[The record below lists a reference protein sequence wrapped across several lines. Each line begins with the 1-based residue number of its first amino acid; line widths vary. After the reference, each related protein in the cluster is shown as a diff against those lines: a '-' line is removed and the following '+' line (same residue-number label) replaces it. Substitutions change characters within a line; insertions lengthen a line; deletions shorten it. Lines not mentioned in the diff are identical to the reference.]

1 MNIIEHPSLVIFE
14 KRPLFAEA
22 IRYMLDSIFYD
33 IKIAK
38 NKADVLTLIE
48 QQSIT
53 IVLVDL
59 SMHGEEILDII
70 MRKKKLITRMF
81 VILINSHTDETLALK
96 LLKNGAYG
104 YLSSTSTKESL
115 VQSIEAICQGK
126 KYIDSESLKSTL
138 YAKKKIN
145 TFSLPHE
152 KLSDREYQIFIMIAK
167 GYTVGEIAE
176 ELYLS
181 VKTISTY
188 RKRLLDKLLFVNNA
202 ELVQYA
208 LKNVIGFL

>member
-1 MNIIEHPSLVIFE
+1 MNIIEHPTLVIFE

-81 VILINSHTDETLALK
+81 VILINSHKDETLALK

-115 VQSIEAICQGK
+115 VQSIEAIFQGK

-138 YAKKKIN
+138 YTKKKIN

-208 LKNVIGFL
+208 LNNVIGFL

>member
-1 MNIIEHPSLVIFE
+1 MNIIEYPSLVIFE

-70 MRKKKLITRMF
+70 MRNKKMIPKIF
-81 VILINSHTDETLALK
+81 VILINSHNDETLAFK

-138 YAKKKIN
+138 YTKKKIKS
-145 TFSLPHE
+145 FSLPHE

>member
-81 VILINSHTDETLALK
+81 VILINSHKDETLALK

-138 YAKKKIN
+138 YTKKKIKS
-145 TFSLPHE
+145 FSLPHE

-167 GYTVGEIAE
+167 GSTVGEIAE

>member
-70 MRKKKLITRMF
+70 MRKKKLITSMF
-81 VILINSHTDETLALK
+81 VILINSHKDESLALQ
-96 LLKNGAYG
+96 LLKYGAYG

-115 VQSIEAICQGK
+115 VQSIEAIFQGK

-138 YAKKKIN
+138 YTKKKIN

-167 GYTVGEIAE
+167 GSTVGEIAE

>member
-1 MNIIEHPSLVIFE
+1 MNIIEHLSLVIFE

-70 MRKKKLITRMF
+70 MRKR
-81 VILINSHTDETLALK
+81 N
-96 LLKNGAYG
+96 
-104 YLSSTSTKESL
+104 
-115 VQSIEAICQGK
+115 
-126 KYIDSESLKSTL
+126 
-138 YAKKKIN
+138 
-145 TFSLPHE
+145 
-152 KLSDREYQIFIMIAK
+152 
-167 GYTVGEIAE
+167 
-176 ELYLS
+176 
-181 VKTISTY
+181 
-188 RKRLLDKLLFVNNA
+188 
-202 ELVQYA
+202 
-208 LKNVIGFL
+208 

>member
-1 MNIIEHPSLVIFE
+1 MNIIEYPSLVIFE

-70 MRKKKLITRMF
+70 MRNKKMIPKIF
-81 VILINSHTDETLALK
+81 VILINSHNDETLAFK

-104 YLSSTSTKESL
+104 YLSSQ
-115 VQSIEAICQGK
+115 VQ
-126 KYIDSESLKSTL
+126 
-138 YAKKKIN
+138 
-145 TFSLPHE
+145 
-152 KLSDREYQIFIMIAK
+152 
-167 GYTVGEIAE
+167 
-176 ELYLS
+176 
-181 VKTISTY
+181 
-188 RKRLLDKLLFVNNA
+188 
-202 ELVQYA
+202 
-208 LKNVIGFL
+208 KNH

>member
-1 MNIIEHPSLVIFE
+1 
-14 KRPLFAEA
+14 
-22 IRYMLDSIFYD
+22 
-33 IKIAK
+33 
-38 NKADVLTLIE
+38 
-48 QQSIT
+48 
-53 IVLVDL
+53 
-59 SMHGEEILDII
+59 

-81 VILINSHTDETLALK
+81 VILINSHKDETLALK

-115 VQSIEAICQGK
+115 VQSIEAIFQGK

-138 YAKKKIN
+138 YTKKKIN

>member
-115 VQSIEAICQGK
+115 VQSIEAIFQGK

-138 YAKKKIN
+138 YTKKKIN

>member
-1 MNIIEHPSLVIFE
+1 MNIIEHPTLVIFE

-22 IRYMLDSIFYD
+22 IRYMLDSTFYD

-81 VILINSHTDETLALK
+81 VILINSHKDETLALK

-115 VQSIEAICQGK
+115 VQSIEAIFQGK

-138 YAKKKIN
+138 YTKKKIN

-181 VKTISTY
+181 VKTIITY